1 MALFL
6 RDVGRDVGQGRNRE
20 KGKGNREKGKGNREK
35 GKGKGKGGTRGRLPT
50 VTGSG
55 ALASGFD
62 TDQASPSSTRLNL
75 GEV

>member
-1 MALFL
+1 M
-6 RDVGRDVGQGRNRE
+6 GQGKEKEKEKE
-20 KGKGNREKGKGNREK
+20 KGKEK
-35 GKGKGKGGTRGRLPT
+35 GKGKGRDKGTGGTRGRLPT